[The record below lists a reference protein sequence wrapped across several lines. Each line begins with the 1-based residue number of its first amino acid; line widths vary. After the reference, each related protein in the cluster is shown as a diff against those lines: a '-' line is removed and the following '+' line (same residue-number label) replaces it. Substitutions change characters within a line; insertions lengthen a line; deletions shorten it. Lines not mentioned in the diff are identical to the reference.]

1 MIAPAGKLAF
11 AAFLLA
17 VMGSLACAKENYRF
31 ASVGQE
37 TAVLTIHASADI
49 SAIEPM
55 IRDFQQS
62 QPGITVD
69 FTDYLTNEL
78 YDVLSAQCAS
88 GEPMAD
94 IVISSSVDHIAKLA
108 NDGCAQTYQ
117 SPDTSR
123 IPDWA
128 KWRDEVFGFTFEP
141 AVIVYN
147 RNLVPEA
154 DIPRTHHDLAEL
166 LRNKPEFYDGKI
178 GTYDIERSG
187 IGYLFAFFD
196 TQQSNIFG
204 RLLESFGRSR
214 AVLRCCTGELLARIE
229 SGELLIGYNLLSSY
243 AYGRYKAGAPIGIVM
258 PRDYTLV
265 LSRTAMIPAKAVH
278 PDLGRKFLDYCVSS
292 RGQAVAAEKS
302 FFFSFDRP
310 VPPGVDAVD
319 PGSGSGVYRP
329 IVIGPALLATLDQQN
344 RKRFLSEWKASMER
358 D

>member
-1 MIAPAGKLAF
+1 MIKF
-11 AAFLLA
+11 AARMALVTVVAALA
-17 VMGSLACAKENYRF
+17 AQVAMAKENYRF
-31 ASVGQE
+31 PAAGRE
-37 TAVLTIHASADI
+37 TAVLTIHAVADI

-55 IRDFQQS
+55 IRDFQES
-62 QPGITVD
+62 EPGITVD
-69 FTDYLTNEL
+69 YTDYLTNEL
-78 YDVLSAQCAS
+78 YDLLAAQCAKAA
-88 GEPMAD
+88 PMAD

-108 NDGCAQTYQ
+108 NDGCAQSYS
-117 SPDTSR
+117 SPNTSH

-147 RNLVPEA
+147 RKLVAPA

-166 LRNKPEFYDGKI
+166 LRTKPQIFDGKI
-178 GTYDIERSG
+178 GTYDIEQSG

-204 RLLESFGRSR
+204 RLLESFGRSH
-214 AVLRCCTGELLARIE
+214 AVLRCCTGELLSRIE
-229 SGELLIGYNLLSSY
+229 QGELLIGYNLLSSY

-265 LSRTAMIPAKAVH
+265 LSRTAMIPATAGQ
-278 PDLGRKFLDYCVSS
+278 PDLGKKFLDYCLSP
-292 RGQAVAAEKS
+292 RGQAVAAQKS

-310 VPPGVDAVD
+310 VPEGVDAVD

-329 IVIGPALLATLDQQN
+329 IVVGPALLSTLDRQN
-344 RKRFLSEWKASMER
+344 RRRFLSEWKASMER

>member
-1 MIAPAGKLAF
+1 MAVLARALLFVLLMAG
-11 AAFLLA
+11 AA
-17 VMGSLACAKENYRF
+17 MAKQNYRF
-31 ASVGQE
+31 PAVGQE
-37 TAVLTIHASADI
+37 TAVLTIHAVADL

-55 IRDFQQS
+55 IRAFQQTA
-62 QPGITVD
+62 PGIAVD

-78 YDVLSAQCAS
+78 YDLLAAQCAK
-88 GEPMAD
+88 GETMAD

-108 NDGCAQTYQ
+108 NDGCAQAYS

-147 RNLVPEA
+147 RNLVA
-154 DIPRTHHDLAEL
+154 GSDIPRTHHDLAEL
-166 LRNKPEFYDGKI
+166 LRNKPEIYDGKI
-178 GTYDIERSG
+178 GTYDIEQSG

-204 RLLESFGRSR
+204 RLLESFGRSH
-214 AVLRCCTGELLARIE
+214 AVLRCCTAELLSRIE
-229 SGELLIGYNLLSSY
+229 TGELLIGYNLIGSY

-265 LSRTAMIPAKAVH
+265 LSRAAMIPATAGKA
-278 PDLGRKFLDYCVSS
+278 DLGRRFLDYCLSI
-292 RGQAVAAEKS
+292 RGQAVAADRS

-310 VPPGVDAVD
+310 LPEGVDAID

-329 IVIGPALLATLDQQN
+329 IVVGPALLSTLDRQN
-344 RKRFLSEWKASMER
+344 RRRFLSEWKASMER

>member
-1 MIAPAGKLAF
+1 MIRLLSFVLFLGLFAGI
-11 AAFLLA
+11 AA
-17 VMGSLACAKENYRF
+17 AKENYRF
-31 ASVGQE
+31 PAVGQE
-37 TAVLTIHASADI
+37 TAVLTIHAVADI

-62 QPGITVD
+62 APGITVD

-78 YDVLSAQCAS
+78 YELLAAQCAK
-88 GEPMAD
+88 GETMAD

-108 NDGCAQTYQ
+108 NDGCAQSYS
-117 SPDTSR
+117 SPNTGR

-147 RNLVPEA
+147 RNLVAPA
-154 DIPRTHHDLAEL
+154 DIPRTHHDLADL
-166 LRNKPEFYDGKI
+166 LRAKPEVYDGKI
-178 GTYDIERSG
+178 GTYDIEQSG

-204 RLLESFGRSR
+204 RLLESFGRSH
-214 AVLRCCTGELLARIE
+214 AVLRCCTGELLTRIE
-229 SGELLIGYNLLSSY
+229 QGELLIGYNLLSSY

-265 LSRTAMIPAKAVH
+265 LSRTAMIPASAGR
-278 PDLGRKFLDYCVSS
+278 PELGKQFLDYCLSL
-292 RGQAVAAEKS
+292 RGQTVAAEKS

-310 VPPGVDAVD
+310 VPEGVDAVD

-329 IVIGPALLATLDQQN
+329 IVVGPALLSTLDQQN
-344 RKRFLSEWKASMER
+344 RRRFLTEWKASMER

>member
-1 MIAPAGKLAF
+1 MIAVLARAMVMLLLMTG
-11 AAFLLA
+11 AAT
-17 VMGSLACAKENYRF
+17 AKQNYRF
-31 ASVGQE
+31 PAVGQE
-37 TAVLTIHASADI
+37 TAVLTIHAVADL

-55 IRDFQQS
+55 IRDFQQNA
-62 QPGITVD
+62 PGIAVD
-69 FTDYLTNEL
+69 YTDYLTNEL
-78 YDVLSAQCAS
+78 YDLLAAQCAK
-88 GEPMAD
+88 GETMAD

-108 NDGCAQTYQ
+108 NDGCAQTY
-117 SPDTSR
+117 SSLNTGR

-147 RNLVPEA
+147 RNLVA
-154 DIPRTHHDLAEL
+154 ASDIPRTHHDLAEL
-166 LRNKPEFYDGKI
+166 LRSKPQIYDGKV
-178 GTYDIERSG
+178 GTYDIEQSG

-204 RLLESFGRSR
+204 RLLESFGRSH
-214 AVLRCCTGELLARIE
+214 AVLRCCTAELLSRIE
-229 SGELLIGYNLLSSY
+229 SGQLLIGYNLLSSY

-265 LSRTAMIPAKAVH
+265 LSRTAMIPATAGQ
-278 PDLGRKFLDYCVSS
+278 PELGRKFLDYCLSI

-302 FFFSFDRP
+302 CFFSFDRP
-310 VPPGVDAVD
+310 LPEGVDAVD

-329 IVIGPALLATLDQQN
+329 IVVGPALLSTLDRQN
-344 RKRFLSEWKASMER
+344 RQRFLSEWKASMER

>member
-1 MIAPAGKLAF
+1 MTALLRYLARIGLCLVAMAGF
-11 AAFLLA
+11 AA
-17 VMGSLACAKENYRF
+17 AKENYRF
-31 ASVGQE
+31 PAVGQE
-37 TAVLTIHASADI
+37 SAVLTIHASADI

-55 IRDFQQS
+55 IRDFQQAE
-62 QPGITVD
+62 PGITVD

-78 YDVLSAQCAS
+78 YDLLSAQCAG
-88 GEPMAD
+88 GEKMAD

-108 NDGCAQTYQ
+108 NDGCAQAYD
-117 SPDTSR
+117 SPNTNR

-128 KWRDEVFGFTFEP
+128 KWRNEVFGFTFEP

-147 RNLVPEA
+147 RNLVPAA

-166 LRNKPEFYDGKI
+166 LRAKSELYDGKI

-214 AVLRCCTGELLARIE
+214 ATLRCCTGELLSRIE
-229 SGELLIGYNLLSSY
+229 SGELLIGYNLIGSY

-265 LSRTAMIPAKAVH
+265 LSRTAMIPAKAGRT
-278 PDLGRKFLDYCVSS
+278 DLGRKFLDYLLSS
-292 RGQAVAAEKS
+292 RGQSVAVEKS

-310 VPPGVDAVD
+310 VPEGVDAVD
-319 PGSGSGVYRP
+319 PGAGSGVYRP
-329 IVIGPALLATLDQQN
+329 IMIGPALLATLDQQN
-344 RKRFLSEWKASMER
+344 RQRFLAEWKASMER

>member
-1 MIAPAGKLAF
+1 MTCFIARVALFVLLMAS
-11 AAFLLA
+11 AA
-17 VMGSLACAKENYRF
+17 MAKDNYRF
-31 ASVGQE
+31 PAVGKE
-37 TAVLTIHASADI
+37 TAVLTIHAVADL

-62 QPGITVD
+62 EPGIAVD

-78 YDVLSAQCAS
+78 YDLLSAQCAK
-88 GEPMAD
+88 GEKMAD

-108 NDGCAQTYQ
+108 NDGCAETYS
-117 SPDTSR
+117 SPNTSR

-147 RNLVPEA
+147 RNLVAPA

-166 LRNKPEFYDGKI
+166 LRNKPNIYDGKI
-178 GTYDIERSG
+178 GTYDIEQSG

-204 RLLESFGRSR
+204 RLLESFGRSH

-229 SGELLIGYNLLSSY
+229 AGELLIGYNLLSSS

-265 LSRTAMIPAKAVH
+265 LSRTAMIPKTAGRVE
-278 PDLGRKFLDYCVSS
+278 LGKKFLDYCLSI

-310 VPPGVDAVD
+310 VPEGVDAVD

-329 IVIGPALLATLDQQN
+329 IVVGPALLSTLDRQN
-344 RKRFLSEWKASMER
+344 RRRFLSEWKASMKPGG
-358 D
+358 

>member
-1 MIAPAGKLAF
+1 MIARARHLIAFALAF
-11 AAFLLA
+11 AAMA
-17 VMGSLACAKENYRF
+17 GAAAAKENF
-31 ASVGQE
+31 HFPAAGKE

-55 IRDFQQS
+55 IRDFQQAE
-62 QPGITVD
+62 PGITVD

-78 YDVLSAQCAS
+78 YNLLSAQCAG
-88 GEPMAD
+88 GETMAD

-108 NDGCAQTYQ
+108 NDGCAQTYA
-117 SPDTSR
+117 SPNTSR

-147 RNLVPEA
+147 RNLVAPA

-166 LRNKPEFYDGKI
+166 LRTKPEFYDGKI

-204 RLLESFGRSR
+204 RLLESLGRSR
-214 AVLRCCTGELLARIE
+214 AALRCCTGELLSRIE
-229 SGELLIGYNLLSSY
+229 SGELLIGYNLIGSY

-265 LSRTAMIPAKAVH
+265 LSRTAMIPAKAGRT
-278 PDLGRKFLDYCVSS
+278 DLGRKFLDYLLSS
-292 RGQAVAAEKS
+292 RGQAAVEKS

-310 VPPGVDAVD
+310 APAGVDAVD
-319 PGSGSGVYRP
+319 PGSGSSVYRP
-329 IVIGPALLATLDQQN
+329 IVIGPTLLATLDQQN
-344 RKRFLSEWKASMER
+344 RRRFLAEWKASMKR

>member
-1 MIAPAGKLAF
+1 MMARIIP
-11 AAFLLA
+11 LLVA
-17 VMGSLACAKENYRF
+17 IVLVAMTGPIYAKQNYRF
-31 ASVGQE
+31 PATGLE
-37 TAVLTIHASADI
+37 TAVLTIHAVADL

-55 IRDFQQS
+55 IRDFQLS

-69 FTDYLTNEL
+69 YTDYLTNEL
-78 YDVLSAQCAS
+78 YDMLAAQCATA
-88 GEPMAD
+88 ETMAD
-94 IVISSSVDHIAKLA
+94 IVISSSVDHIIKLA
-108 NDGCAQTYQ
+108 TDGCAQTY
-117 SPDTSR
+117 SSLNTSR

-147 RNLVPEA
+147 RNLVA
-154 DIPRTHHDLAEL
+154 AGDIPRTHHDLADL
-166 LRNKPEFYDGKI
+166 LRAKPDKYDGKI
-178 GTYDIERSG
+178 GTYDIEQSG

-214 AVLRCCTGELLARIE
+214 ADLRCCTGELLERIE

-265 LSRTAMIPAKAVH
+265 LSRTAMIPKTARHA
-278 PDLGRKFLDYCVSS
+278 DLGRKFLDYVVSS
-292 RGQAVAAEKS
+292 RGQTVVAEKS

-310 VPPGVDAVD
+310 VPPGIEAVD

-344 RKRFLSEWKASMER
+344 RRRFLGEWRASLKR

>member
-1 MIAPAGKLAF
+1 MTRRCH
-11 AAFLLA
+11 FLLA
-17 VMGSLACAKENYRF
+17 VIFLATMASLAAAKENYRF
-31 ASVGQE
+31 PAVGQE
-37 TAVLTIHASADI
+37 TGVLTIHAVADL

-55 IRDFQQS
+55 IRDFQES

-69 FTDYLTNEL
+69 YTDYLTNEL
-78 YDVLSAQCAS
+78 YDLLVAQCAK
-88 GEPMAD
+88 GETMAD

-108 NDGCAQTYQ
+108 NDGCAQTY
-117 SPDTSR
+117 SSLNTSR

-147 RNLVPEA
+147 RNLVPAA
-154 DIPRTHHDLAEL
+154 DVPRTHHDLAEL
-166 LRNKPEFYDGKI
+166 LRTKPQLYDGKI
-178 GTYDIERSG
+178 GTYDIEQSG

-214 AVLRCCTGELLARIE
+214 AALRCCTGELLARIE

-265 LSRTAMIPAKAVH
+265 LSRTAMIPKTAGH
-278 PDLGRKFLDYCVSS
+278 SDLGRKFLDYAVSS

-319 PGSGSGVYRP
+319 PGTGSGVYRP
-329 IVIGPALLATLDQQN
+329 IVIGPALLSTLDRQN
-344 RKRFLSEWKASMER
+344 RRRFLSEWKASMER

>member
-1 MIAPAGKLAF
+1 MRLFIRQQIIAGF
-11 AAFLLA
+11 FLLA
-17 VMGSLACAKENYRF
+17 MTGIASAKENFRF
-31 ASVGQE
+31 PAVGPE

-62 QPGITVD
+62 EPGITVD

-78 YDVLSAQCAS
+78 YDLLAGQCAT
-88 GEPMAD
+88 GETMAD

-108 NDGCAQTYQ
+108 NDGCAQAYQ
-117 SPDTSR
+117 SPDASR

-147 RNLVPEA
+147 RNLVAEA
-154 DIPRTHHDLAEL
+154 DIPRTHHDLVEL
-166 LRNKPEFYDGKI
+166 LRAKPLLYDGKI

-214 AVLRCCTGELLARIE
+214 AVLRCCTGELLSRIE

-265 LSRTAMIPAKAVH
+265 LSRTAMIPVKAGR
-278 PDLGRKFLDYCVSS
+278 PDLGKKFLNYCLSS
-292 RGQAVAAEKS
+292 RGQAVAVEKS

-310 VPPGVDAVD
+310 IPPGVDAID

-329 IVIGPALLATLDQQN
+329 IVIGPALLSTLDQQN
-344 RKRFLSEWKASMER
+344 RRRFLSEWKASMER
-358 D
+358 K

>member
-1 MIAPAGKLAF
+1 MTGRGLP
-11 AAFLLA
+11 LLA
-17 VMGSLACAKENYRF
+17 AILLTAMTGLASGKENYRF
-31 ASVGQE
+31 PAAGQE
-37 TAVLTIHASADI
+37 TAVLTIHAVADL

-55 IRDFQQS
+55 IRDFQKS

-69 FTDYLTNEL
+69 YTDYLTNEL
-78 YDVLSAQCAS
+78 YDLLAAQCAA
-88 GEPMAD
+88 GETMAD
-94 IVISSSVDHIAKLA
+94 IVISSSVDHIIKLA
-108 NDGCAQTYQ
+108 NDGCAQAY
-117 SPDTSR
+117 SSLNTSR

-147 RNLVPEA
+147 RNLVAAA
-154 DIPRTHHDLAEL
+154 DVPRTHHDLVEL
-166 LRNKPEFYDGKI
+166 LRAKPDLYDGKI
-178 GTYDIERSG
+178 GTYDIEQSG

-214 AVLRCCTGELLARIE
+214 AILRCCTGELLARIE

-243 AYGRYKAGAPIGIVM
+243 AYGRYRAGAPIGIVM

-265 LSRTAMIPAKAVH
+265 LSRTAMIPRTAEHA
-278 PDLGRKFLDYCVSS
+278 DLGRKFLDYAVSS
-292 RGQAVAAEKS
+292 RGQAVAAEES

-344 RKRFLSEWKASMER
+344 RRRFLNEWKASLRR

>member
-1 MIAPAGKLAF
+1 MRLSSR
-11 AAFLLA
+11 LA
-17 VMGSLACAKENYRF
+17 VAALLFLGLSGGATAKENTWF
-31 ASVGQE
+31 PAVGPE
-37 TAVLTIHASADI
+37 TAVLTIHAVADL
-49 SAIEPM
+49 SAIGPM
-55 IRDFQQS
+55 IRDFQKT
-62 QPGITVD
+62 QPGISVD

-78 YDVLSAQCAS
+78 YDLLANQCAK
-88 GEPMAD
+88 GEKMAD

-108 NDGCAQTYQ
+108 NDGCAQSYF
-117 SPDTSR
+117 SPNTGR

-147 RNLVPEA
+147 RDLVAPA

-166 LRNKPEFYDGKI
+166 LRAKPEIYDGKV
-178 GTYDIERSG
+178 GTYDIEQSG

-229 SGELLIGYNLLSSY
+229 KGELLIGYNLIGSY
-243 AYGRYKAGAPIGIVM
+243 AYGRYKEGAPIGIVM

-265 LSRTAMIPAKAVH
+265 LSRTAMIPAAAGR
-278 PDLGRKFLDYCVSS
+278 PDLGKTFLDYVLSS
-292 RGQAVAAEKS
+292 RGQAAAAAES

-310 VPPGVDAVD
+310 FPEGVDAVD
-319 PGSGSGVYRP
+319 PGLGSGVYRP

-344 RKRFLSEWKASMER
+344 RRRFLSEWKASIER

>member
-1 MIAPAGKLAF
+1 MSALSRISIMVLA
-11 AAFLLA
+11 LLA
-17 VMGSLACAKENYRF
+17 AANGLASAAENFRF
-31 ASVGQE
+31 PAVGKE
-37 TAVLTIHASADI
+37 TAVLTIRAVADI

-62 QPGITVD
+62 RPGITVD

-78 YDVLSAQCAS
+78 YDLLAAQCAS
-88 GEPMAD
+88 GEVMAD

-108 NDGCAQTYQ
+108 NDGCAQSYS
-117 SPDTSR
+117 SPDTGR

-147 RNLVPEA
+147 RKLVAEA

-166 LRNKPEFYDGKI
+166 LRTKPEVYDGKI
-178 GTYDIERSG
+178 GTYDIEKSG

-214 AVLRCCTGELLARIE
+214 AALRCCTGELLTRIE
-229 SGELLIGYNLLSSY
+229 QGELLIGYNLIGSY

-265 LSRTAMIPAKAVH
+265 LSRTAMIPAKAGRA
-278 PDLGRKFLDYCVSS
+278 DLGKQFLDYLVSD
-292 RGQAVAAEKS
+292 RGQAVAADKS

-310 VPPGVDAVD
+310 FPPGVDAVD
-319 PGSGSGVYRP
+319 PGAGSGVYRP

-344 RKRFLSEWKASMER
+344 RRRFLSEWKASMDR

>member
-1 MIAPAGKLAF
+1 MSALFRLSVIALFFLTVTSGLA
-11 AAFLLA
+11 
-17 VMGSLACAKENYRF
+17 SAKENFRF
-31 ASVGQE
+31 PAVGAE
-37 TAVLTIHASADI
+37 TAVLTIHAVADI

-62 QPGITVD
+62 QPGVTVD

-78 YDVLSAQCAS
+78 YDLLAAQCAG

-108 NDGCAQTYQ
+108 NDGCAQTYS
-117 SPDTSR
+117 SPDTRR

-147 RNLVPEA
+147 RNLVAAA
-154 DIPRTHHDLAEL
+154 DVPRTHHDLAEL
-166 LRNKPEFYDGKI
+166 LRAKPELYDGKI

-214 AVLRCCTGELLARIE
+214 ATLRCCTAELLARIE
-229 SGELLIGYNLLSSY
+229 SGELLIGYNLIGSY

-265 LSRTAMIPAKAVH
+265 LSRTAMIPATAGR
-278 PDLGRKFLDYCVSS
+278 PDLGKKFLDYLVSS
-292 RGQAVAAEKS
+292 RGQAVAMEKS

-310 VPPGVDAVD
+310 FPPGVDAVD
-319 PGSGSGVYRP
+319 PGSGTGVYRP

-344 RKRFLSEWKASMER
+344 RRRFLSEWKASMER

>member
-1 MIAPAGKLAF
+1 MIRLLSLFLFLGLSTGI
-11 AAFLLA
+11 AA
-17 VMGSLACAKENYRF
+17 AKQNYRF
-31 ASVGQE
+31 PAVGQE
-37 TAVLTIHASADI
+37 TAVLTIHAVADI

-55 IRDFQQS
+55 IRDFQQTA
-62 QPGITVD
+62 PGITVD

-78 YDVLSAQCAS
+78 YDLLAAQCAK
-88 GEPMAD
+88 GETMAD
-94 IVISSSVDHIAKLA
+94 IVISSSVDHIVKLA
-108 NDGCAQTYQ
+108 NDGCAQTFT
-117 SPDTSR
+117 SPNTGR

-147 RNLVPEA
+147 RNLVAPA

-166 LRNKPEFYDGKI
+166 LRAKPEVYDGKI
-178 GTYDIERSG
+178 GTYDIEQSG

-204 RLLESFGRSR
+204 RLLESFGRSH
-214 AVLRCCTGELLARIE
+214 AVLRCCTGELLTRIE
-229 SGELLIGYNLLSSY
+229 QGELLIGYNLLSSY

-265 LSRTAMIPAKAVH
+265 LSRTAMIPANAGQ
-278 PDLGRKFLDYCVSS
+278 PELGKQFLDYCLSP
-292 RGQAVAAEKS
+292 RGQTVAAEKS

-310 VPPGVDAVD
+310 VPEGVDAVD

-329 IVIGPALLATLDQQN
+329 IVVGPALLSTLDQQN
-344 RKRFLSEWKASMER
+344 RRRFLSEWKASMRR

>member
-1 MIAPAGKLAF
+1 MIAIARRLACLAF
-11 AAFLLA
+11 SFAAITGGA
-17 VMGSLACAKENYRF
+17 HAQENFRF
-31 ASVGQE
+31 PAVGQE
-37 TAVLTIHASADI
+37 TAVLTIRAVADI

-55 IRDFQQS
+55 IRDFQEAE
-62 QPGITVD
+62 PGITVD
-69 FTDYLTNEL
+69 FTDYLTNDL
-78 YDVLSAQCAS
+78 YDLLSAQCAK
-88 GEPMAD
+88 GETMAD

-108 NDGCAQTYQ
+108 NDGCAQSYA
-117 SPDTSR
+117 SPNTSR

-147 RNLVPEA
+147 RDLVPPA
-154 DIPRTHHDLAEL
+154 DVPRTHHDLAEL
-166 LRNKPEFYDGKI
+166 LRSKPASYDGKI

-214 AVLRCCTGELLARIE
+214 AALRCCTGELLARIE
-229 SGELLIGYNLLSSY
+229 SGELLIGYNLIGSY

-265 LSRTAMIPAKAVH
+265 LSRTAMIPAKAGRS
-278 PDLGRKFLDYCVSS
+278 DLGRKFLDYLLSS
-292 RGQAVAAEKS
+292 RGQSVAVEKS

-310 VPPGVDAVD
+310 VPEGVDAVD

-344 RKRFLSEWKASMER
+344 RRRFLSEWKASMTRE
-358 D
+358 

>member
-1 MIAPAGKLAF
+1 MSALVRHSAFIALF
-11 AAFLLA
+11 VAAMA
-17 VMGSLACAKENYRF
+17 SLASAKENFRF
-31 ASVGQE
+31 PAVGKE
-37 TAVLTIHASADI
+37 SAVLIIHASADI

-55 IRDFQQS
+55 IRDFQQAE
-62 QPGITVD
+62 PGITVD

-78 YDVLSAQCAS
+78 YDLLSAQCAA
-88 GEPMAD
+88 GETMAD

-108 NDGCAQTYQ
+108 NDGCAQAHA
-117 SPDTSR
+117 SPNTNR

-147 RNLVPEA
+147 RNLVPAE

-166 LRNKPEFYDGKI
+166 LRNRPERYDGKI

-204 RLLESFGRSR
+204 RLLESLGRSR
-214 AVLRCCTGELLARIE
+214 ATLRCCTGELLSRIE
-229 SGELLIGYNLLSSY
+229 SGELLIGYNLIGSY

-265 LSRTAMIPAKAVH
+265 LSRTAMIPAKAGQA
-278 PDLGRKFLDYCVSS
+278 DLGRKFLDYLLSS
-292 RGQAVAAEKS
+292 RGQSVAVEKS

-310 VPPGVDAVD
+310 VPEGVDAVD

-329 IVIGPALLATLDQQN
+329 IMIGPALLATLDQQN
-344 RKRFLSEWKASMER
+344 RRRFLSEWKASMAR

>member
-1 MIAPAGKLAF
+1 MSVALRMSVIALIIMMSSTA
-11 AAFLLA
+11 
-17 VMGSLACAKENYRF
+17 MAKENFRF
-31 ASVGQE
+31 PAVATE
-37 TAVLTIHASADI
+37 TAVLTIHAVADL

-55 IRDFQQS
+55 IRDFQQT

-78 YDVLSAQCAS
+78 YDLLADECAK
-88 GEPMAD
+88 GEEMAD

-108 NDGCAQTYQ
+108 NDGCAQSYF
-117 SPDTSR
+117 SPNTSR

-147 RNLVPEA
+147 RNLVAPG

-166 LRNKPEFYDGKI
+166 LRTKPELYDGKI
-178 GTYDIERSG
+178 GTYDIEKSG

-229 SGELLIGYNLLSSY
+229 KGELLIGYNLIGSY
-243 AYGRYKAGAPIGIVM
+243 AYGRYKEGAPIGIVM

-265 LSRTAMIPAKAVH
+265 LSRTAMIPVTAGH
-278 PDLGRKFLDYCVSS
+278 PDLGKTFLDYVLSS
-292 RGQAVAAEKS
+292 RGQSVAAERS

-310 VPPGVDAVD
+310 FPEGVDAVD
-319 PGSGSGVYRP
+319 PGSGSGIYRP
-329 IVIGPALLATLDQQN
+329 IVIGPALLSTLDREN
-344 RKRFLSEWKASMER
+344 RRRFLSEWKASMER